1 MNDNFI
7 SELESAAAIVM
18 APPNLISNEQRHNA
32 EAIFINFRK
41 CKTPFVICREILDKS
56 QVHYVLFEAAET
68 IKSALIREWSFL
80 SDSDKYSL
88 RQYLMHYISTKQVP
102 PFVRDR
108 IIQVIAIMVKRASV
122 DDGGR
127 ERGTILQEVESI
139 ILNAEPEKKILGFNI
154 IANLMQ
160 EYASTVKS
168 TDVGLPWEVHF
179 KAKKQ
184 FESTDLKRIFQ
195 FCVQLLSEV
204 VKNDPPYPDNVLEL
218 TRHIL
223 KVTESV
229 LTWGYMSPLF
239 PKRLIGIYESVYE
252 ADHAPSLKLSDNWS
266 ELILSPQLLPLMFQ
280 IFWKVREYDEL
291 SHHALTCLVQLA
303 SLNGGVLSSDS
314 VRLEYLKSYMVN
326 FTNLVSSITIR
337 NKESLGISNIV
348 KKLILFFIGD
358 IQKLTSQLQDSYL
371 DELTRLTCSF
381 CKGAALEDTSSD
393 EEKYYNDSFD
403 NMMEAWTNI
412 LQEYGANTNGS
423 IQECATQIFNTYIQ
437 YHLGPPDGA
446 RQNHDV
452 QEIEDNEDID
462 RISFKDQLQTIGMFG
477 RIVPGY
483 ALPIIYKLLEIN
495 IEKLKMSLQLM
506 ESRAMNVNE
515 SCNLDNL
522 FEDIHWVILI
532 AGHILC
538 MDSDGETPMIPSEMM
553 QYSIEQ
559 LRQNNSTLESS
570 LTVLASVH
578 QIGNVPTDVD
588 RCDHII
594 RIVSDILKLCVVENS
609 AAEAKLGHF
618 MSPEVSSTIM
628 WFLKRWCLSYLLP
641 VENYYQEIS
650 PVLIGAVG
658 KDTEGAIFV
667 VNFILDK
674 IYSNICHFNSE
685 PILLR
690 DTVDLLTALVCIKQK
705 QSLCIVKSKSL
716 WNLITLQEKLTPG
729 GLPSTIRR
737 ELFKSFILAGVALR
751 DMQELNGY
759 FDQILRPLHTR
770 FDRFINQEENFRA
783 NYHKEE
789 VQKEIIDIL
798 ESFIGIA
805 KGSHMSTVQILF
817 QFLAPRLAE
826 LPKILTFY
834 NNYQVIV
841 QLILELFGQCAK
853 NMLCYLCQLDS
864 KKLYESTLA
873 TVQAYAKCNGN
884 KFSGES
890 LAEENSF
897 QDLALILD
905 LLTFI
910 LSKDCIDLCPNDEE
924 VVTVTASD
932 VSLFGLNFIMPLM
945 TIDLLKYPSLC
956 SQYYR
961 LLVLINDIYPEKI
974 CNLSPTLFQQLL
986 SSIELGLTQF
996 GSDIAQAC
1004 LDFIQGMTWY
1014 FFRNSLQQSPIC
1026 QAMKPFLKL
1035 LLDLTLSHQINSDLM
1050 SSASTCIYA
1059 LICCYEEEYTI
1070 LVDSL
1075 IKSQTDPLIA
1085 DRLAAAFH
1093 NLTLNV
1099 AMNGGRQPKLK
1110 FRDNFDK
1117 FIANVQ
1123 GFLLVK

>member
-1 MNDNFI
+1 
-7 SELESAAAIVM
+7 
-18 APPNLISNEQRHNA
+18 
-32 EAIFINFRK
+32 
-41 CKTPFVICREILDKS
+41 
-56 QVHYVLFEAAET
+56 
-68 IKSALIREWSFL
+68 
-80 SDSDKYSL
+80 
-88 RQYLMHYISTKQVP
+88 
-102 PFVRDR
+102 
-108 IIQVIAIMVKRASV
+108 
-122 DDGGR
+122 
-127 ERGTILQEVESI
+127 
-139 ILNAEPEKKILGFNI
+139 
-154 IANLMQ
+154 MQ

-266 ELILSPQLLPLMFQ
+266 EIILSPQLLPLMFQ
-280 IFWKVREYDEL
+280 IFWKVREYDGL

-303 SLNGGVLSSDS
+303 SLNGGVLSSDA

-326 FTNLVSSITIR
+326 FTNLVSSVTIK

-381 CKGAALEDTSSD
+381 CKGAALEDMSSD

-412 LQEYGANTNGS
+412 LQEYGVNSNGS
-423 IQECATQIFNTYIQ
+423 IQECAVQIFNTYIQ

-452 QEIEDNEDID
+452 HEIEDNEDID

-477 RIVPGY
+477 RIVPGH
-483 ALPIIYKLLEIN
+483 ALPIIYKLLEVN
-495 IEKLKMSLQLM
+495 TEKLKISLQLM
-506 ESRAMNVNE
+506 ESRAMNMNE
-515 SCNLDNL
+515 SSNLDNL

-570 LTVLASVH
+570 LTVLASAH
-578 QIGNVPTDVD
+578 QITNVPTDVD

-594 RIVSDILKLCVVENS
+594 RIVSDVLKLCVVENS

-729 GLPSTIRR
+729 RLPSTIHR
-737 ELFKSFILAGVALR
+737 ELFKSFILAGMALR

-770 FDRFINQEENFRA
+770 FDRFINQEDNFRA

-884 KFSGES
+884 KFSGET

-945 TIDLLKYPSLC
+945 TLDLLKYPSLC

-974 CNLSPTLFQQLL
+974 CNLPPTLFQQLL

-996 GSDIAQAC
+996 SSDIAQAC

-1014 FFRNSLQQSPIC
+1014 FFRNSLQQNPFC
-1026 QAMKPFLKL
+1026 QAMKPFLKM

-1070 LVDSL
+1070 LVDGL
-1075 IKSQTDPLIA
+1075 IKSQADPLIA

-1099 AMNGGRQPKLK
+1099 AMIGGRQPKLK

>member
-7 SELESAAAIVM
+7 SELESAAAIIM
-18 APPNLISNEQRHNA
+18 APPNLVSNEQRHNA
-32 EAIFINFRK
+32 EAIFLNFRK
-41 CKTPFVICREILDKS
+41 CKTPFVMCREILDKC

-102 PFVRDR
+102 SFVRDR

-266 ELILSPQLLPLMFQ
+266 EIILSPQLLPLMFQ
-280 IFWKVREYDEL
+280 IFWKVREYDGL

-303 SLNGGVLSSDS
+303 SLNGGVLSSDA

-326 FTNLVSSITIR
+326 FTNLVSSVTIK

-381 CKGAALEDTSSD
+381 CKGAALEDMSSD

-412 LQEYGANTNGS
+412 LQEYGVNSNGS
-423 IQECATQIFNTYIQ
+423 IQECAVQIFNTYIQ

-452 QEIEDNEDID
+452 HEIEDNEDID

-477 RIVPGY
+477 RIVPGH
-483 ALPIIYKLLEIN
+483 ALPIIYKLLEVN
-495 IEKLKMSLQLM
+495 TEKLKISLQLM
-506 ESRAMNVNE
+506 ESRAMNMNE
-515 SCNLDNL
+515 SSNLDNL

-570 LTVLASVH
+570 LTVLASAH
-578 QIGNVPTDVD
+578 QITNVPTDVD

-594 RIVSDILKLCVVENS
+594 RIVSDVLKLCVVENS

-729 GLPSTIRR
+729 RLPSTIHR
-737 ELFKSFILAGVALR
+737 ELFKSFILAGMALR

-770 FDRFINQEENFRA
+770 FDRFINQEDNFRA

-884 KFSGES
+884 KFSGET

-945 TIDLLKYPSLC
+945 TLDLLKYPSLC

-974 CNLSPTLFQQLL
+974 CNLPPTLFQQLL

-996 GSDIAQAC
+996 SSDIAQAC

-1014 FFRNSLQQSPIC
+1014 FFRNSLQQNPFC
-1026 QAMKPFLKL
+1026 QAMKPFLKM

-1070 LVDSL
+1070 LVDGL
-1075 IKSQTDPLIA
+1075 IKSQADPLIA

-1099 AMNGGRQPKLK
+1099 AMIGGRQPKLK